1 MTIAELIKELEK
13 MPQDAEAC
21 ARDSWGDFTAIESV
35 VFMDQRGTP
44 WVAID
49 SEQGRYAPAFL

>member
-21 ARDSWGDFTAIESV
+21 ARDSFGDFTAIESV
-35 VFMDQRGTP
+35 DFINQRRTP
-44 WVAID
+44 WVAIGGD
-49 SEQGRYAPAFL
+49 

>member
-21 ARDSWGDFTAIESV
+21 ARDSFGDFTSIESV
-35 VFMDQRGTP
+35 NFINQTGTP

-49 SEQGRYAPAFL
+49 GE

>member
-13 MPQDAEAC
+13 MPQDTVAC
-21 ARDSWGDFTAIESV
+21 VRDGWGEFTPIESV
-35 VFMDQRGTP
+35 VFMDLRGTP

-49 SEQGRYAPAFL
+49 SE

>member
-13 MPQDAEAC
+13 MPQNAEAC
-21 ARDSWGDFTAIESV
+21 ARDSWAHFTEVESV
-35 VFMDQRGTP
+35 VLMDQRGTP

-49 SEQGRYAPAFL
+49 GE